1 MWCIPGNGSPIF
13 PSSVIESSSIRPP
26 NSRRPGPTHPNR
38 DSDEV
43 GKIPFSTFD
52 PILFPIIAV
61 ILFCWANA
69 VFSSSRP
76 HIVVLLSDD
85 LGRLETSF
93 HGSTEMRTP
102 TLQALADSGMVF
114 ENAYV
119 ASPSCCPNRASL
131 LTGLMPARHGA
142 HPNHSQMKPGTK
154 LLPPLLK
161 ALGYQIASFGKVQ
174 HGRRDIDGCDFNFR
188 DPENMS
194 RDLQKLIDSGKLD
207 RGPICILAG
216 DRRPH
221 VPWGE
226 EPIYDPE
233 RVTLPTTFID
243 TPETRRH
250 WARYLSDITRMDAE
264 MGRVL
269 KVVRKHIGDDFICL
283 FTSDHGGQWPLGKWN
298 LYDSGTRVPLVVS
311 WPGHITP
318 GSRTPAMVSWVD
330 LLPTLID
337 LAGGTVP
344 PDIDGKSFAAVLKG
358 ESETHRNKV
367 FTTHTG
373 DTMYNIFPIRSVRMG
388 SFKYIHN
395 LLPGAYHTN
404 HSDILRN
411 DGRGAYW
418 VSWDAAAETDSGAA
432 AIIEAYHTRPEFEL
446 FDLDKDPL
454 ERNNLAYR
462 PEYRNRL
469 ASLRSELEAWTKEQ
483 GDDLKPH
490 REPYLIGES
499 LSEIRAEIVAE
510 RNKR

>member
-1 MWCIPGNGSPIF
+1 MSDKGVTFPHLDPGW
-13 PSSVIESSSIRPP
+13 PS
-26 NSRRPGPTHPNR
+26 NSRRPAPSQPNHAG
-38 DSDEV
+38 DEV
-43 GKIPFSTFD
+43 GKILFSTFG
-52 PILFPIIAV
+52 PFILPIIAF
-61 ILFCWANA
+61 ILIFRADATCA
-69 VFSSSRP
+69 SSRP

-85 LGRLETSF
+85 LGRLETSIY
-93 HGSTEMRTP
+93 GSTEVQTP
-102 TLQALADSGMVF
+102 TLQALAASGMVF

-161 ALGYQIASFGKVQ
+161 EMGYQIASFGKVQ
-174 HGRRDIDGCDFNFR
+174 HGRRNFPGCDFHFS
-188 DPENMS
+188 DPQNMS
-194 RDLQKLIDSGKLD
+194 RDLEKLFDSGKLGP
-207 RGPICILAG
+207 GPICLMVG

-221 VPWGE
+221 VPWIE
-226 EPIYDPE
+226 ESIYDPDE
-233 RVTLPTTFID
+233 VTLPTTFID

-250 WARYLSDITRMDAE
+250 WARYLSDITHMDAE

-269 KVVRKHIGDDFICL
+269 SLVKKHMGDDFICL
-283 FTSDHGGQWPLGKWN
+283 FTSDHGGQWPFGKWN

-311 WPGHITP
+311 WPGHIQP
-318 GSRTPAMVSWVD
+318 GSRTTAMVSWVD

-337 LAGGTVP
+337 LAGETVP
-344 PDIDGKSFAAVLKG
+344 EDIDGKSFAAILKG
-358 ESETHRNKV
+358 ESERGRDKI

-373 DTMYNIFPIRSVRMG
+373 DTMYNIFPIRSVRLG

-418 VSWDAAAETDSGAA
+418 DSWDAAAASDPKAA
-432 AIIEAYHTRPEFEL
+432 DIVKAYHTRPEFEL

-454 ERNNLAYR
+454 EQENLAYCSDF
-462 PEYRNRL
+462 RNKL
-469 ASLRSELEAWTKEQ
+469 AVLRAELEAWTKEQ

-499 LSEIRAEIVAE
+499 LSEIRAEVVAE